1 MNSKSKK
8 QVLYGEANYKN
19 MVVENG
25 YYVDKT
31 GFIPVL
37 ESYKNPVF
45 LRPRRFGKSLWCTTL
60 TYYYDINESNNF
72 DQLFGHTAIGK
83 TPTPL
88 HNSFMVLS
96 LDFSIVDPSGD
107 IQDIR
112 DRFNQQCNISL
123 QGIAWQYKKYFT
135 HPLDIDLNKDAAIN
149 LKKILTMIHAFD
161 LPRLYVIID
170 EYDNFANQL
179 ITSHQDVLYRELT
192 ADDSFFKNFF
202 KSLKNGTKDGTIA
215 RTFITGVLP
224 ITIDDLAS
232 AYNIAEFITLEEKFE
247 TMMGFT
253 REETDHLIDEIYR
266 DHDIDAGT
274 RPLVKEVITA
284 NYNGYRFVDPGKEGI
299 FNSTILMYFLRKFI
313 DYKKIPEYM
322 LDVNLKTD
330 ISWVKRLTA
339 SNPAN
344 TSELVNQLLIENRLS
359 YNKLALL
366 EKFNMSQ
373 FFEKSFYP
381 VSFYYLGMLTKRD
394 DRYMCLPNL
403 NMRSIFVD
411 YFNEIYKIDVSTK
424 YAELM
429 AGFINHPDIPEL
441 FAGYWELYISQL
453 PEAIFQQVN
462 ENFYRT
468 TFFDLCRQH
477 LSGYF
482 TWALES
488 SYASGRTDLEFIG
501 KYHTQFA
508 GLRFLLEFKYYSN
521 ARWNKI
527 KRGLPVPGDEGDSK
541 SKMKMKNGH
550 TAEADSSKITG
561 KKDKKKDA
569 AKISQF
575 QAPEKDIEQ
584 LKAYGAEWKK
594 KHPNPGNK
602 SFLVYCFGN
611 QGYRVFPI

>member
-60 TYYYDINESNNF
+60 TYYYDINESKNF
-72 DQLFGHTAIGK
+72 DQLFEHTAIGK
-83 TPTPL
+83 NPTPL

-107 IQDIR
+107 IEDIR

-123 QGIAWQYKKYFT
+123 QGIAWRYKKHFT
-135 HPLDIDLNKDAAIN
+135 QTLEIDLNNDAAIN

-192 ADDSFFKNFF
+192 ADHSFFKNFF

-253 REETDHLIDEIYR
+253 REETGQLIDEIYR
-266 DHDIDAGT
+266 DHEIDPGT

-344 TSELVNQLLIENRLS
+344 TEELVNQLLIENRIS

-366 EKFNMSQ
+366 EKFSMSQ

-381 VSFYYLGMLTKRD
+381 ISFYYLGMLTKRD
-394 DRYMCLPNL
+394 DQYMCLPNL

-429 AGFINHPDIPEL
+429 AGFINHPDIPKL

-527 KRGLPVPGDEGDSK
+527 KQELPVSVGEGDSK
-541 SKMKMKNGH
+541 SKMKNGH
-550 TAEADSSKITG
+550 TGEADSSKITG
-561 KKDKKKDA
+561 KKNKKKDA

-584 LKAYGAEWKK
+584 LKTYGAEWKK

>member
-8 QVLYGEANYKN
+8 RVLYGEANYKN
-19 MVVENG
+19 MVKKNG

-31 GFIPVL
+31 GFIPLL
-37 ESYKNPVF
+37 EDYGSPVF

-60 TYYYDINESNNF
+60 TYYYDINEKDNF
-72 DQLFGHTAIGK
+72 EQLFGHTDIGK
-83 TPTPL
+83 DPTPL
-88 HNSFMVLS
+88 HNSCMVLS
-96 LDFSIVDPSGD
+96 LDFSIVDSSGG
-107 IQDIR
+107 IEDIR
-112 DRFNQQCNISL
+112 HRFYQQCNISL
-123 QGIAWQYKKYFT
+123 RSIIWRYGKYFGDT
-135 HPLDIDLNKDAAIN
+135 LEIHLDEDVSIN
-149 LKKILTMIHAFD
+149 LKKILTMIQAFD
-161 LPRLYVIID
+161 LPGLYVIID

-179 ITSHQDVLYRELT
+179 ITSHQDTLYRELT
-192 ADDSFFKNFF
+192 ADNSFLKNFF
-202 KSLKNGTKDGTIA
+202 KTLKNGIKDGAIA

-253 REETDHLIDEIYR
+253 FEETGKLLDEIYR
-266 DHDIDAGT
+266 DYEIDPST
-274 RPLVKEVITA
+274 RQLIMDVITA
-284 NYNGYRFVDPGKEGI
+284 NYNGYRMVNPKGEGI
-299 FNSTILMYFLRKFI
+299 FNSTILMYFLKKFI
-313 DYKKIPEYM
+313 TYQKIPEY
-322 LDVNLKTD
+322 LIDVNLKTD

-339 SNPAN
+339 SNPGD
-344 TSELVNQLLIENRLS
+344 TEELVNQLLMDNQIP

-381 VSFYYLGMLTKRD
+381 ISFYYLGMLTKRD
-394 DRYMCLPNL
+394 ERYMCLPNL
-403 NMRSIFVD
+403 NMKSIFVD
-411 YFNEIYKIDVSTK
+411 YFNDIYKIDVSSK
-424 YAELM
+424 YAEM
-429 AGFINHPDIPEL
+429 MSSFVDNPDIPAL
-441 FAGYWELYISQL
+441 FAGYWKLYISQL

-488 SYASGRTDLEFIG
+488 SYAIGRTDLEFIG

-527 KRGLPVPGDEGDSK
+527 KRGLPVSAGK
-541 SKMKMKNGH
+541 SKMKNGH
-550 TAEADSSKITG
+550 TGEPGTG
-561 KKDKKKDA
+561 KRKKVT
-569 AKISQF
+569 KISQF
-575 QAPEKDIEQ
+575 QALEEDIKQ
-584 LKAYGAEWKK
+584 LKAYETEWKK
-594 KHPNPGNK
+594 QHPYPGNK